1 MWGFYGT
8 NEASLLLGSGGV
20 SLENT
25 ACLICGQLSPPL
37 MVPVWETLAFTRQ
50 GETFGFLLSLHAAKI
65 CGVFL
70 IDHFELAAA
79 FCCHLLRISAPGTIA
94 LVSPAGYLSWFRFSP
109 GAAVNDL
116 DVITC

>member
-1 MWGFYGT
+1 MGGFYGT

-37 MVPVWETLAFTRQ
+37 MIPVCETLAFTRQ
-50 GETFGFLLSLHAAKI
+50 LEIFYFLLTLLAVKI

-70 IDHFELAAA
+70 IDHFELTAM
-79 FCCHLLRISAPGTIA
+79 FCCHLLRITARGTIA
-94 LVSPAGYLSWFRFSP
+94 LLSPAGYLSS
-109 GAAVNDL
+109 VQ
-116 DVITC
+116 I